1 MSLPALPAT
10 ADTRSITERVNVL
23 IRDYNNPP
31 APIASQRLVPAGSIL
46 PYAGATAPDG
56 WLLCYGQAVSR
67 TAYPGLFA
75 AIGTAFGA
83 GDGSTTFNL
92 PDLRG
97 RVPAGKDNMGG
108 LAANRLTAAGSGV
121 AGDTLGAAGGAQ
133 THTLTAGQMPSH
145 SHGVND
151 PGHAHTYGAGQIPSA
166 FTPRGTNGDGT
177 NFNNNPATNVAGT
190 GISLQNA
197 GGGGAHN
204 NTQPT
209 LILNHIIS
217 T

>member
-1 MSLPALPAT
+1 MSLPALPVT

-31 APIASQRLVPAGSIL
+31 APQRFVPSGTVLPFAGSTAPAGF
-46 PYAGATAPDG
+46 
-56 WLLCYGQAVSR
+56 LLCYGQAVSR
-67 TAYPGLFA
+67 TDYADLFA
-75 AIGTAFGA
+75 AIGTSFGA

-97 RVPAGKDNMGG
+97 RVGAGKDDMGG
-108 LAANRLTAAGSGV
+108 AAANRITAAG
-121 AGDTLGAAGGAQ
+121 AGITGTTLGAAGGAQ
-133 THTLTAGQMPSH
+133 THTLTTAQMPSH
-145 SHGVND
+145 AHSYNAGNGV
-151 PGHAHTYGAGQIPSA
+151 PGVS
-166 FTPRGTNGDGT
+166 TPRGVHGDGNGVDSVPGT
-177 NFNNNPATNVAGT
+177 N
-190 GISLQNA
+190 NA

-209 LILNHIIS
+209 LILNYVIA